1 MKKSLKYL
9 PESKQNELQKIVS
22 VIQKSCKD
30 VEKIILF
37 GSYAKGTENELSD
50 VDIAVISPDLEIN
63 KSVCSNAL
71 RIKKQVKLFEP
82 YLQLLAFPSQTYYSE
97 DFIDPDFIREIKRTG
112 KTVYPMTS

>member
-1 MKKSLKYL
+1 MVRKKTELELK
-9 PESKQNELQKIVS
+9 ELIDK
-22 VIQKSCKD
+22 VISFVTEGFNVD
-30 VEKIILF
+30 EIILF

-50 VDIAVISPDLEIN
+50 VDIAVISPDLEIS

-97 DFIDPDFIREIKRTG
+97 DLIDPDFIREIKRTG
-112 KTVYPMTS
+112 KTVYPMVK